1 MTALSEQLER
11 EAEQN
16 RARLAETLD
25 ELRARVTPGQVLDQL
40 IEYAGN
46 GTGGEIVRNL
56 GQQVRRN
63 PLSVAMVGA
72 GVAWLMM
79 SSRPSDRTPTP
90 PPVDDAERKA
100 AARLAALSDRTTAPS
115 SGGEEATSVYRRGAE
130 AAADAAQRARDNAD
144 SAYQTASH
152 AVSEAA
158 HKASHTAAAIGRNTA
173 SATRTLADLCH
184 DQPLVLA
191 GLGLALG
198 AALGTSLPPTET
210 ERRLMGASS
219 DTVKRRARRLAAQ
232 IDPHTTA
239 ADADAAMRRDE
250 RTKAKTPSGEDNES
264 TVVRNPA

>member
-16 RARLAETLD
+16 RARLAATLD
-25 ELRARVTPGQVLDQL
+25 ELRERVTPGQVLDQL

-46 GTGGEIVRNL
+46 GTAGEIVRNL

-72 GVAWLMM
+72 GLAWLMM
-79 SSRPSDRTPTP
+79 SNRRSDRAPTP

-100 AARLAALSDRTTAPS
+100 AARLATLSDRTTAPS
-115 SGGEEATSVYRRGAE
+115 SVGEATTSAYGRGGEV
-130 AAADAAQRARDNAD
+130 AADAARRARDDAD
-144 SAYQTASH
+144 SAYHTASD
-152 AVSEAA
+152 AVSVAA

-198 AALGTSLPPTET
+198 AALGTALPPTET

-219 DTVKRRARRLAAQ
+219 DTVKRRAQGLASQ
-232 IDPHTTA
+232 IYQHEGA
-239 ADADAAMRRDE
+239 ANADAAMRRDE
-250 RTKAKTPSGEDNES
+250 RTNAEPASEEHDN
-264 TVVRNPA
+264 PI